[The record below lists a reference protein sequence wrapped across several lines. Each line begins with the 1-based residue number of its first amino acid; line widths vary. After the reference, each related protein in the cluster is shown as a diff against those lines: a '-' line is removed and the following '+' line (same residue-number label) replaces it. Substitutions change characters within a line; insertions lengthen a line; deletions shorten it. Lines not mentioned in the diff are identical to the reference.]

1 MEHAYELRQF
11 CGGGDLRPVDRYYPS
26 QERDWEGGI
35 DNEGLDISQLES
47 YINNDDTSDA
57 TLYFGDLQG
66 VGDIKALG
74 NVTPRDSPSRHLHH
88 QNLHHHQS
96 LHQQHH
102 LPDSPP
108 DSGSEPPY
116 SPPDHP
122 NLSPHQKTQSVTELY
137 PNSSGGGGTAP
148 MVIFPYTVM
157 QNQQQQQQ
165 QQQQPQPLQQQ
176 HPANPP
182 HNPTHNSGIGNLPT
196 HNPSNMAYQPPS
208 VVLGGGNMMGTTGI
222 PQNTS
227 SAYSPNGN
235 QIPSITPLGTSTGS
249 TTPLAGG
256 GGGGSN
262 AGCSIPVGK
271 KRKINDSSGLAN
283 PVYIKEEPDQ
293 SAVHQLQPNSSVT
306 TYCEED
312 EYTMDSNNGPYMD
325 SSYQCI
331 KFHNFQ
337 QQTWSV
343 ICDAGLKELNLLT
356 FRVDADK
363 GFNFSNPDDAFV
375 CQKKNHFQVTVH
387 FQTACEPVFVKT
399 PEGLQKI
406 DCFYV
411 HFFGVKTESPSQ
423 AIRVEQSQSDRT
435 KKAFHPVP
443 VRSLSNRVELKPEQ
457 MGKITVGRLHFS
469 ETTSNN
475 MRKKGKPNPDQR
487 YFYLV
492 VSLKAHCGENSYT
505 LAAQASE
512 KIIVRAS
519 NPGQFESD
527 VEYTFQ
533 RGTYPE
539 SIYHMGR
546 VGVNTDRPDEALVIN
561 GNLKVTG
568 QFLQPSDK
576 RAKKDVEEVDTREQ
590 LKNVSNL
597 RVVTYA
603 YKDEFAETAGIRPDE
618 VFDTG
623 VIAQEVKEVIPDAVK
638 TTGDLTLSNGD
649 KIDNFLFVNKD
660 RIFMENVGAV
670 KELCKVTGNL
680 ENRIGELEKMNKK
693 IAQLKRMESFKSTTS
708 SISTRTSGTSRMSS
722 VSVKGRGCS
731 GRRHKPL
738 RGGHDEGFCN
748 NKTLQLTTITLVCIM
763 AFCLMA
769 MAVIYILDYQGR
781 NDPTTTTAT
790 TTTMATTTTTT
801 TTIVLSS
808 SMGTTTS
815 TTTDEGTLTSLI
827 FTTKPSYGT
836 TSWTT
841 TPSTTVPPT
850 PIQPRPPIIGRPE
863 DCRETPPGD
872 DPICTVYCC
881 REEVGAYHLAPATYS
896 TGITVTRRITGP
908 LGYTTFPPTNSRYSE
923 LHTNKVSTNDPNI
936 VNDSTTLSNLR
947 TKSMPSKKSNG
958 QHTWGPSSRLSRP
971 ANSRSIKQI
980 LSKRSLQSKRSTGN
994 SAEIFRPQATFTRI
1008 PIIEIT
1014 NFNTTIT
1021 HLYCLNSSDEYEAC
1035 MDNTANNFT
1044 YLLPISRFMT
1054 ERDLTV
1060 RFKYGTLDSYRQP
1073 SVCQNCS
1080 HCSQPYPSIRCEDS
1094 PEQVVT
1100 TPVEEDPS
1108 QPPPDHD
1115 FVLHGVGMWSQ
1126 TAYKFRIPVSNHVET
1141 DEGLCDLPAED
1152 LGHTFYEINLIFK
1165 RMCYG

>member
-66 VGDIKALG
+66 VGDIKTLG

-88 QNLHHHQS
+88 HNHHHHQS

-122 NLSPHQKTQSVTELY
+122 NLSPHQSV
-137 PNSSGGGGTAP
+137 G
-148 MVIFPYTVM
+148 
-157 QNQQQQQQ
+157 
-165 QQQQPQPLQQQ
+165 
-176 HPANPP
+176 H
-182 HNPTHNSGIGNLPT
+182 
-196 HNPSNMAYQPPS
+196 
-208 VVLGGGNMMGTTGI
+208 
-222 PQNTS
+222 
-227 SAYSPNGN
+227 
-235 QIPSITPLGTSTGS
+235 
-249 TTPLAGG
+249 
-256 GGGGSN
+256 
-262 AGCSIPVGK
+262 
-271 KRKINDSSGLAN
+271 
-283 PVYIKEEPDQ
+283 
-293 SAVHQLQPNSSVT
+293 HQLQPNSSTT

-312 EYTMDSNNGPYMD
+312 EYTMDSSNGPYMD

-337 QQTWSV
+337 QQNWSV
-343 ICDAGLKELNLLT
+343 ICDAGLKELNLQT

-387 FQTACEPVFVKT
+387 FQTTSEPVFVKT
-399 PEGLQKI
+399 PDGLQKI

-423 AIRVEQSQSDRT
+423 MIRVEQSQSDRT

-443 VRSLSNRVELKPEQ
+443 VELKPEQ

-492 VSLKAHCGENSYT
+492 VALKAHSGDSAYT
-505 LAAQASE
+505 VAAQASE

-576 RAKKDVEEVDTREQ
+576 RAKKDVAEVDTREQ

-708 SISTRTSGTSRMSS
+708 SVSTRTSGTSRMSS
-722 VSVKGRGCS
+722 ASGKGRGCS
-731 GRRHKPL
+731 GRRHKQL
-738 RGGHDEGFCN
+738 GGGGHDEGICN

-769 MAVIYILDYQGR
+769 MATIYILDYQGR
-781 NDPTTTTAT
+781 NDPSTTMTT
-790 TTTMATTTTTT
+790 TTTMATTT

-836 TSWTT
+836 TSSWTT
-841 TPSTTVPPT
+841 TSSTTAPPT

-863 DCRETPPGD
+863 DCMETPPGD

-881 REEVGAYHLAPATYS
+881 REEVSAYHLGPSTHS
-896 TGITVTRRITGP
+896 TGITITRRIAGH
-908 LGYTTFPPTNSRYSE
+908 LGYTTFPPTMSRFSE
-923 LHTNKVSTNDPNI
+923 IHTNKVSTNDPNV
-936 VNDSTTLSNLR
+936 VNDSTTLSNPR
-947 TKSMPSKKSNG
+947 TKSMPSKKSMSSG
-958 QHTWGPSSRLSRP
+958 QHSRGSSLRSSLP
-971 ANSRSIKQI
+971 ASSRSIKQI

-994 SAEIFRPQATFTRI
+994 SPPLYKPQASFFSGI
-1008 PIIEIT
+1008 PTLEIA

-1021 HLYCLNSSDEYEAC
+1021 HLYCFNSSDEYQGC

-1044 YLLPISRFMT
+1044 YLLPISRFMI
-1054 ERDLTV
+1054 ERNLTV
-1060 RFKYGTLDSYRQP
+1060 RFKYGTLDNYRQP
-1073 SVCQNCS
+1073 FFCPNCS
-1080 HCSQPYPSIRCEDS
+1080 HCGQPYPSIRCEGS
-1094 PEQVVT
+1094 PEQPAAT
-1100 TPVEEDPS
+1100 EVEEDPS

-1115 FVLHGVGMWSQ
+1115 FLLLGVGMWSQ
-1126 TAYKFRIPVSNHVET
+1126 TAYRFRIPVSNLVEN
-1141 DEGLCDLPAED
+1141 DEGPCDLPAED
-1152 LGHTFYEINLIFK
+1152 LGLTYYEVNLIFK
-1165 RMCYG
+1165 RICDE